1 MKKTDFKDYFYMLI
15 GVILSAVA
23 YSFFLVPAKINTGG
37 ISGISIVLHH
47 LFKTPFGL
55 VMFVLNIPLLIVG
68 IKTFGRMF
76 GVRTIAAVGAISV
89 LSDFFAFQMKMFI
102 YNNNNPILSA
112 VYGGVFL
119 GIGLGLIFKGKG
131 STGGSDIIGR
141 IMNRYSNLS
150 VGYAIFIVDSVI
162 ITISGLIFKNY
173 ELILYSFITLFLS
186 SKVIDVVLEGRDYA
200 NGVFIFTTKPQEIS
214 DAVMEKLKRGV
225 SGFNGVGMFMK
236 EEKLVLYVVV
246 SRREISAVASIAE
259 EIDKDAF
266 IVVSNVYEVMGKGF
280 PRR

>member
-1 MKKTDFKDYFYMLI
+1 MRKTDFKDYFYMFL
-15 GVILSAVA
+15 GVILCSVS

-55 VMFVLNIPLLIVG
+55 VLFVLNIPLLIVG
-68 IKTFGRMF
+68 TRMFGRMF
-76 GVRTIAAVGAISV
+76 GVRTMIAVAVISV
-89 LSDFFAFQMKMFI
+89 LSDLFSYKLPMFI

-119 GIGLGLIFKGKG
+119 GLGLGLIFKGKG

-141 IMNRYSNLS
+141 IMSKYSNLS
-150 VGYAIFIVDSVI
+150 VGYAIFIIDSII
-162 ITISGLIFKNY
+162 ITISGLIFRNY

-186 SKVIDVVLEGRDYA
+186 SKVIDIVLEGRDYA

-214 DAVMEKLKRGV
+214 DAVMEKLRRGV

-259 EIDKDAF
+259 EIDKQAF

>member
-1 MKKTDFKDYFYMLI
+1 MRKTDFKDYFYMFL
-15 GVILSAVA
+15 GVILCSVS

-55 VMFVLNIPLLIVG
+55 VLFVLNIPLLIVG
-68 IKTFGRMF
+68 TRMFGRMF
-76 GVRTIAAVGAISV
+76 VVRTMIAVAVISV
-89 LSDFFAFQMKMFI
+89 LSDLFSYKLPMFI

-119 GIGLGLIFKGKG
+119 GLGLGLIFKGKG

-141 IMNRYSNLS
+141 IMSKYSNLS
-150 VGYAIFIVDSVI
+150 VGYAIFIIDSII
-162 ITISGLIFKNY
+162 ITISGLIFRNY

-186 SKVIDVVLEGRDYA
+186 SKVIDIVLEGRDYA

-214 DAVMEKLKRGV
+214 DAVMEKLRRGV

-259 EIDKDAF
+259 EIDKQAF

>member
-1 MKKTDFKDYFYMLI
+1 MRKTDFKDYFYMCL
-15 GVILSAVA
+15 GVILCSVS

-55 VMFVLNIPLLIVG
+55 VLFVLNIPLLIVG
-68 IKTFGRMF
+68 TRMFGRMF
-76 GVRTIAAVGAISV
+76 GVRTMIAVAVISV
-89 LSDFFAFQMKMFI
+89 LSDLFSYKLPMFI

-119 GIGLGLIFKGKG
+119 GLGLGLIFKGKG

-141 IMNRYSNLS
+141 IMSKYSNLS
-150 VGYAIFIVDSVI
+150 VGYAIFIIDSII
-162 ITISGLIFKNY
+162 ITISRLIFRNY

-186 SKVIDVVLEGRDYA
+186 SKVIDIVLEGRDYA

-214 DAVMEKLKRGV
+214 DAVMEKLRRGV

-259 EIDKDAF
+259 EIDKQAF